1 MPLLLEEIE
10 RRSEKQSCLEYANEM
25 GMVTRMS
32 RRILL
37 PQVAFFRFFKTS
49 KQEDDNIRDWIDWT
63 QGSA

>member
-10 RRSEKQSCLEYANEM
+10 RRSEKQSCLVYANEM

-32 RRILL
+32 RGILL
-37 PQVAFFRFFKTS
+37 PQVAFFRFMTS